1 MIKCIINWKLQNM
14 TLTKNTLAMPILT
27 ALTLTT
33 RQIAHLRGIAHS
45 LSPVV
50 MIGNNGLTENVIKE
64 IDLNLNAHELIKIQ
78 VAGDDRDA
86 RKTIY
91 ADICAKSNAI
101 AVHHIGKQLVI
112 YRKSDTIKES
122 AKVVI
127 PKS

>member
-14 TLTKNTLAMPILT
+14 TLTTPTLTTP
-27 ALTLTT
+27 TLTT
-33 RQIAHLRGIAHS
+33 RQIAHLRGLAHS

-50 MIGNNGLTENVIKE
+50 MIGNNGLTDNVLKE
-64 IDLNLNAHELIKIQ
+64 IDLNLNAHELVKIQ

-112 YRKSDTIKES
+112 YRKSDTIKDS

-127 PKS
+127 PKP